1 MECLVC
7 HREMVKKKVT
17 VDLRIGDE
25 LSIVENV
32 PATVCNHCGERV
44 FTPEV
49 TRKLQALAKQ
59 RKKPPRTLTVP
70 VFSLDKAPL

>member
-1 MECLVC
+1 MKCLVC
-7 HREMVKKKVT
+7 HWEMVKKKVT

-25 LSIVENV
+25 LFVVENV

-70 VFSLDKAPL
+70 VFTLDKAPL